1 MTMLETVATDAERR
15 RRADRDLALL
25 ASLRAGAPDAAE
37 ELVATYGDRVYRLAV
52 SITGSRQDAEEVVQ
66 DALWSVIRNID
77 RFRGDSALGSWIY
90 RIVANAAYQKLR
102 GRAGRKAEI
111 PLEEVLPRFHENS
124 HVAPMDD
131 WSGDLDDPARSTE
144 LRLVLTAAI
153 DELPPDYR
161 TVMLLHDAEGLSN
174 TEVAAVLGVT
184 VATVKSRAHRARLF
198 LRKRLDA
205 AMAVPAAGD

>member
-1 MTMLETVATDAERR
+1 MTLLGTQDTDTERR

-25 ASLRAGAPDAAE
+25 AALRAGAPDAAE
-37 ELVATYGDRVYRLAV
+37 RLVATYGDRVYRLAV
-52 SITGSRQDAEEVVQ
+52 SITGSRPDAEEVVQ
-66 DALWSVIRNID
+66 DALWSVIRHVD
-77 RFRGDSALGSWIY
+77 RFRGDSAFGSWVY

-102 GRAGRKAEI
+102 GRAGRKGEI
-111 PLEEVLPRFHENS
+111 SLDEVLPRFHENG
-124 HVAPMDD
+124 HAAPIED
-131 WSGDLDDPARSTE
+131 WSADLADPARSTE
-144 LRLVLTAAI
+144 LRLALTAAI

-161 TVMLLHDAEGLSN
+161 TVMLLRDVEGLSN

-205 AMAVPAAGD
+205 AMALPAAS